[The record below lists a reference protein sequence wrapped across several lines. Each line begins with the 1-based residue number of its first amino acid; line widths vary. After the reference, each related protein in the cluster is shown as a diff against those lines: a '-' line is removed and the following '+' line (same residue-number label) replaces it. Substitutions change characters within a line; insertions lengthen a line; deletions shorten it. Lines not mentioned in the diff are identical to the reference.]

1 MRSYDPPR
9 VGIMAASNEAQT
21 DKLKIVHVFRAPL
34 GGLFRHVVDLAAEQS
49 ARGCEVG
56 MFFDGDGRCPRV
68 EAALARIPGGLKL
81 GAEMAPIHRNP
92 GISDITA
99 MARFTAWLSKVKP
112 DVVHGHG
119 SKGGAY
125 ARLSGLATFRG
136 RPIRA
141 YTPHGGSFNYRP
153 GTALH
158 RAYMFAEKLMAPM
171 TDIFLFESAYIAGR
185 FDWCVGA
192 ADGVRRIVA
201 NGIGEAEFAPAAP
214 GEDAADLLYV
224 GELRAAKGIDTL
236 LEAIALVGRSRGV
249 APRAVLVGSGP
260 DEAVLTR
267 QAKRLGVASSVSF
280 RGPMPIREA
289 FKLGRVL
296 VVPSRAESMP
306 YVVLEAA
313 GARVPMI
320 ATNVGG
326 IPEIYGPFHDRLG
339 PPDDAEDLRKR
350 IESALAAP
358 ALQLEDEAAD
368 LASYVA
374 EHFSIRTM
382 VDSVMAGY
390 AEAMARRRRSFLGAP
405 ARAAASNH

>member
-1 MRSYDPPR
+1 
-9 VGIMAASNEAQT
+9 MAASNEAQT

-81 GAEMAPIHRNP
+81 GVGMTPIHRNP

-99 MARFTAWLSKVKP
+99 MARFAAWLGKVKP

-125 ARLSGLATFRG
+125 ARLSGLGAFRG
-136 RPIRA
+136 GPIRA

-153 GTALH
+153 GSALH
-158 RAYMFAEKLMAPM
+158 RAYMLAEKLLAPM
-171 TDIFLFESAYIAGR
+171 TDVFLFESAFIAGR
-185 FDWCVGA
+185 FDRFVGA
-192 ADGVRRIVA
+192 ASGVRRIVA
-201 NGIGEAEFAPAAP
+201 NGIGAAEFAPVAP
-214 GEDAADLLYV
+214 DEDAADLLYV

-236 LEAIALVGRSRGV
+236 LEAIALVGRSRGRV
-249 APRAVLVGSGP
+249 PRAVLVGSGP
-260 DEAVLTR
+260 DQALLTQ
-267 QAKRLGVASSVSF
+267 QAKRLGVAPFVSF
-280 RGPMPIREA
+280 PGPMPIRQA
-289 FKLGRVL
+289 FKLGRIL
-296 VVPSRAESMP
+296 IVPSRAESMP

-326 IPEIYGPFHDRLG
+326 IPEIFGPFRARLG
-339 PPDDAEDLRKR
+339 PPDDAEDLRAR
-350 IESALAAP
+350 IETALAAP
-358 ALQLEDEAAD
+358 ADRRQDEAAD
-368 LASYVA
+368 LAAYVA
-374 EHFSIRTM
+374 ENFSIQAM
-382 VDSVMAGY
+382 VNSVMAGY
-390 AEAMARRRRSFLGAP
+390 GEAMARRHRALAGAP
-405 ARAAASNH
+405 AATIQSHN